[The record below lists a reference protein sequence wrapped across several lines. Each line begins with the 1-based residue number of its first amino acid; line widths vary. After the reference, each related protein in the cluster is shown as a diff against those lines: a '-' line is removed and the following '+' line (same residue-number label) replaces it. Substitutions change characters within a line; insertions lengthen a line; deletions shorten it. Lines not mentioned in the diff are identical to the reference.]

1 MHTENRHHL
10 HLINQNVQSKLIERI
25 SYLQENFE
33 QKDGPLYGTLKN
45 IKGNILFYLATYPN
59 LYTKIFQS
67 LKDNDLNKE
76 IGLTEEYIENMRRMN
91 DENQSKLERLRSKN
105 KFLHDTLKHVKAL
118 LDLKNPANSRNNED
132 ISKNQ
137 DNSSIKSGNETGSRA
152 GSVINDAHKPQIYS
166 ALSSLS

>member
-1 MHTENRHHL
+1 MTDDDYSSLAEP
-10 HLINQNVQSKLIERI
+10 SRI
-25 SYLQENFE
+25 SDSKHIHQIYSEML
-33 QKDGPLYGTLKN
+33 
-45 IKGNILFYLATYPN
+45 
-59 LYTKIFQS
+59 S
-67 LKDNDLNKE
+67 SDLNKE
-76 IGLTEEYIENMRRMN
+76 IGLTEEYIDNMRRMN